1 MDIILFLLPLD
12 NVSALYAVLFG
23 LIFVAGFGA
32 PIPEEITLLLAG
44 YLSYLGFTDFFT
56 TVGVLSMSIVT
67 TDFVSYLLGRYAGD
81 FLYEKILGHFEFTR
95 ELLEKAK
102 IYFDRFGERVI
113 LVTRPIVGVRF
124 VVPIMAGHFR
134 MNIKKFVAYDC
145 IAAVPY
151 TLILI
156 SLSYYLGSVFTLIA
170 DFRFIKHIIGWTISG
185 IIVLMLIWQYIKKRR
200 RGRQTS
206 H

>member
-23 LIFVAGFGA
+23 LIFVAGFGV

-44 YLSYLGFTDFFT
+44 YLSYLGFTDFLT
-56 TVGVLSMSIVT
+56 TVGVLSISIIT
-67 TDFVSYLLGRYAGD
+67 TDFVSYFLGRYAGD
-81 FLYEKILGHFEFTR
+81 FLYEKVLGHFKFTR

-102 IYFDRFGERVI
+102 TYFDRFGERVI

-134 MNIKKFVAYDC
+134 MNIKKFVAYDI

-151 TLILI
+151 TFILV

-170 DFRFIKHIIGWTISG
+170 DFHFINHIIGWTFFSIV
-185 IIVLMLIWQYIKKRR
+185 VLMLIWRYIKKRR
-200 RGRQTS
+200 LGRQAPR
-206 H
+206 